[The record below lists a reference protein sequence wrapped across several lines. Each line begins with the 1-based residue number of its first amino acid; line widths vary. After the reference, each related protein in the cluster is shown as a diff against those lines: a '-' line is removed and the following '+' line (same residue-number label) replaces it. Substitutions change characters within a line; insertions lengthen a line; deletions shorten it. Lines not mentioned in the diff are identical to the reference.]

1 MPARQLDSFAAS
13 LQRLQPVATNSLFFA
28 PTALHTWVL
37 LYIKATA
44 VLDIKDV
51 LSHYAGHADISPAV
65 EGRKSTSAAELSS
78 VLTTDLPSL
87 LSASLLLMCAGGDDL
102 VSFCQ

>member
-1 MPARQLDSFAAS
+1 MPARQLDSFAACCYKLS
-13 LQRLQPVATNSLFFA
+13 FFFA

-51 LSHYAGHADISPAV
+51 LSHYAGHSDISPAV
-65 EGRKSTSAAELSS
+65 KGRKSTSAAELFST
-78 VLTTDLPSL
+78 LTTDLPLL
-87 LSASLLLMCAGGDDL
+87 LSASLLLMCASGDDL